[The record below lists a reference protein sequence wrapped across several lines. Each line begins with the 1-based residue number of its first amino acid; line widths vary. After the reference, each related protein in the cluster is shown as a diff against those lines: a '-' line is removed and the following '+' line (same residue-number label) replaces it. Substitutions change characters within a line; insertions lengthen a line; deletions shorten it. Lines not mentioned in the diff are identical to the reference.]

1 MYDVIKKS
9 FKNCDQDLELILSK
23 PVEVTITDE
32 YVAIWRSSEFDDNGE
47 VSYSGAHI
55 FLETIEA
62 RKLRDF
68 LNFALQD

>member
-1 MYDVIKKS
+1 MYDVINKS
-9 FKNCDQDLELILSK
+9 FRNCDADLDLIISN
-23 PVEVTITDE
+23 PVEVTATDE
-32 YVAIWRSSEFDDNGE
+32 YVAIWRIPEFCDNGE

-68 LNFALQD
+68 LNFALRD